1 VRALTAEGEDDKVT
15 NQTLTLILTLILLL
29 NSMQ

>member
-1 VRALTAEGEDDKVT
+1 MTT
-15 NQTLTLILTLILLL
+15 NQPNAVFNLDRDILTLILLL